1 MSRRSSLVG
10 GGVQGARTYR
20 PCDTSF
26 WHMGL
31 VFVVVF
37 GSTLTV
43 EIRRLRLFSGFD
55 KVPIGTLTWVH
66 IFEVTVVTVHFF
78 VVTLN
83 SNGNRLTPMDFSF
96 TTETDT
102 TTGAPVVT
110 K

>member
-1 MSRRSSLVG
+1 M
-10 GGVQGARTYR
+10 
-20 PCDTSF
+20 
-26 WHMGL
+26 
-31 VFVVVF
+31 
-37 GSTLTV
+37 
-43 EIRRLRLFSGFD
+43 
-55 KVPIGTLTWVH
+55 H

-110 K
+110 KYVFFANRELNHIYRIELQFMNAICAYILIFVMQIR